1 MMQINY
7 IKFQKNTKILYA
19 INGHKFFTNKYDRTA
34 GPSSNLIN
42 LKSMYPPIDTITK
55 QKMK

>member
-19 INGHKFFTNKYDRTA
+19 INRHNFFTNKYHRTA

-42 LKSMYPPIDTITK
+42 LLVNPPIDTITK